1 MRFLMT
7 FAAAAALGAAAVVAA
22 PVQKP
27 DTSRADKNRL
37 AYEKLLA
44 GKTPGKPQDCIDT
57 RWTRP
62 QLTAYEG
69 KLLYRVSRKLVYVTD
84 TGGGCEAVARGDTII
99 TRQFQTQLCRGDI
112 AQTMNLPSGIFS
124 GSCAMGAFVPYRSQ

>member
-7 FAAAAALGAAAVVAA
+7 FAAAAALGAVAVVAA
-22 PVQKP
+22 PAQKTDKP
-27 DTSRADKNRL
+27 DKNRI

-57 RWTRP
+57 RFTRP

-69 KLLYRVSRKLVYVTD
+69 KLLYRVSGKLVYVTD
-84 TGGGCEAVARGDTII
+84 TGGGCEAVARGDTIV
-99 TRQFQTQLCRGDI
+99 TRQFQTRLCRGDI
-112 AQTMNLPSGIFS
+112 AQTVNLPARIPS
-124 GSCAMGAFVPYRSQ
+124 GSCAMGQFVPYRSQ

>member
-1 MRFLMT
+1 MRYLMT
-7 FAAAAALGAAAVVAA
+7 FTAAAALGAVAVVAA

-27 DTSRADKNRL
+27 AKPDRNKL

-57 RWTRP
+57 RLTRP
-62 QLTAYEG
+62 QLTAYDG
-69 KLLYRVSRKLVYVTD
+69 KLLYRVSKKLVYVTE
-84 TGGGCEAVARGDTII
+84 TGGGCEAVARGDAIV
-99 TRQFQTQLCRGDI
+99 TRQFQTRLCRGDI
-112 AQTMNLPSGIFS
+112 AQTVNLPARIPS

>member
-22 PVQKP
+22 PAQKP
-27 DTSRADKNRL
+27 DKPDRNRL
-37 AYEKLLA
+37 DYEKLLA
-44 GKTPGKPQDCIDT
+44 GKTAGPPQDCIDT

-62 QLTAYEG
+62 QLTAYDG
-69 KLLYRVSRKLVYVTD
+69 KLIYRVSKKLVYVTD
-84 TGGGCEAVARGDTII
+84 TGGGCEAVARGDAIV
-99 TRQFQTQLCRGDI
+99 TRQFQTRLCRGDI
-112 AQTMNLPSGIFS
+112 AQTVNLPARIPS

>member
-1 MRFLMT
+1 MRFLIT

-22 PVQKP
+22 PAQKP
-27 DTSRADKNRL
+27 DKPDKDQI

-62 QLTAYEG
+62 QLTAYNG
-69 KLLYRVSRKLVYVTD
+69 KLLYRVSRTLVYVTD
-84 TGGGCEAVARGDTII
+84 TSGGCEAVSRGDAII
-99 TRQFQTQLCRGDI
+99 TRQYQTRLCRGDI
-112 AQTMNLPSGIFS
+112 AQTMNLQANIPS
-124 GSCAMGAFVPYRSQ
+124 GSCAMGPFVPYRSQ

>member
-1 MRFLMT
+1 MRFLIT

-22 PVQKP
+22 PAQKRDRP
-27 DTSRADKNRL
+27 DKNRI

-44 GKTPGKPQDCIDT
+44 GKVAGKPQDCIDT

-62 QLTAYEG
+62 QLTAYGG

-84 TGGGCEAVARGDTII
+84 TGGGCEAVARGDTIV
-99 TRQFQTQLCRGDI
+99 TRQFQTRLCRGDI
-112 AQTMNLPSGIFS
+112 AQTIDLPARIPS
-124 GSCAMGAFVPYRSQ
+124 GSCAMGSFVPYRSQ

>member
-1 MRFLMT
+1 MRYLMT

-22 PVQKP
+22 PAQKP
-27 DTSRADKNRL
+27 ARPDRDRI

-44 GKTPGKPQDCIDT
+44 GKTPGPAQHCIDT

-62 QLTAYEG
+62 QLTAYQG
-69 KLLYRVSRKLVYVTD
+69 KLLYRVSKKLVYVTD
-84 TGGGCEAVARGDTII
+84 TGGGCEAVTRGDTIV

-112 AQTMNLPSGIFS
+112 AQTVNLPARIPS
-124 GSCAMGAFVPYRSQ
+124 GSCAMGDFVPYRSQ

>member
-1 MRFLMT
+1 MRFLIT
-7 FAAAAALGAAAVVAA
+7 FAAAAALGAVAVVAA

-27 DTSRADKNRL
+27 DRQEKSRI

-44 GKTPGKPQDCIDT
+44 GKIPGKPQDCIDT

-62 QLTAYEG
+62 QLTAYDG
-69 KLLYRVSRKLVYVTD
+69 KLLYRVSRKLVYVTE

-112 AQTMNLPSGIFS
+112 ARTVNLPANIPS
-124 GSCAMGAFVPYRSQ
+124 GSCAMGQFVPYRSQ

>member
-1 MRFLMT
+1 MRYLMT

-22 PVQKP
+22 PAQKP
-27 DTSRADKNRL
+27 AKPDRDRI

-44 GKTPGKPQDCIDT
+44 GKTPGPAQNCIDT

-62 QLTAYEG
+62 QLTAYQG
-69 KLLYRVSRKLVYVTD
+69 KLLYRVSKKLVYVTD
-84 TGGGCEAVARGDTII
+84 TGGGCEAVTRGDTIV

-112 AQTMNLPSGIFS
+112 AQTVNLPARIPS
-124 GSCAMGAFVPYRSQ
+124 GSCAMGDFVPYRSQ

>member
-1 MRFLMT
+1 MRFLIT

-27 DTSRADKNRL
+27 DRPDKNRI

-44 GKTPGKPQDCIDT
+44 GKTAGKPQDCIDT

-62 QLTAYEG
+62 QLTAYDG
-69 KLLYRVSRKLVYVTD
+69 KLLYRVSGKLVYVTD
-84 TGGGCEAVARGDTII
+84 TGGGCEAVSRGDAII
-99 TRQFQTQLCRGDI
+99 TRQYQTRLCRGDI
-112 AQTMNLPSGIFS
+112 AQTMNLQANIPS
-124 GSCAMGAFVPYRSQ
+124 GSCAMGPFVPYRSQ

>member
-1 MRFLMT
+1 M
-7 FAAAAALGAAAVVAA
+7 VAA
-22 PVQKP
+22 PAQKP
-27 DTSRADKNRL
+27 DRQEKSRI

-62 QLTAYEG
+62 QLTAYDG
-69 KLLYRVSRKLVYVTD
+69 KLLYRVSRRLVYVTE

-112 AQTMNLPSGIFS
+112 ARTVNLPAGIPS
-124 GSCAMGAFVPYRSQ
+124 GSCAMGQFVPYRSQ

>member
-1 MRFLMT
+1 MRFLIT

-22 PVQKP
+22 PAQKP
-27 DTSRADKNRL
+27 DRPDKNRI

-44 GKTPGKPQDCIDT
+44 GKVAGKPQDCIDT

-62 QLTAYEG
+62 QLTAYGG

-84 TGGGCEAVARGDTII
+84 TGGGCEAVARGDTIV
-99 TRQFQTQLCRGDI
+99 TRQFQTRLCRGDI
-112 AQTMNLPSGIFS
+112 AQTIDLPARIPS
-124 GSCAMGAFVPYRSQ
+124 GSCAMGSFVPYRSQ